1 MDPITVNET
10 AAEVV
15 KLFTKVGVPFF
26 LIFTLLLIVPTMV
39 KTMANLMGA
48 GGSRRYSDPEPIF
61 KPNFKK
67 VTIKT
72 KQENMIT
79 YGFLIKSMEK
89 QSFIKS
95 LFSSSTMKIGK
106 KMYKKGYKTYEFT
119 TNQDIYIKICNDIH
133 KPLAEIK
140 DETLLIQFDEAIHY
154 ALKQLEQ
161 FAKQRGIVDLQQEVD
176 RVIQL
181 VKEIK
186 TFTDYVDNEAQAETE
201 KLRVSSMNEILSKHH
216 TVMEQLTLGVK
227 VFNTSNQTVINQEKN
242 KQSISLDKPRNK
254 VTNDYYAAATL
265 DNNYYDSDRDSYSYN
280 GHSHSSHSSD
290 SHSYSHS
297 DSSSSSDSSSFSSD

>member
-39 KTMANLMGA
+39 KVMVNLMGA

-106 KMYKKGYKTYEFT
+106 KVYKKGYKTYEFT
-119 TNQDIYIKICNDIH
+119 TNQDIYIKISNDIH

-154 ALKQLEQ
+154 SLKQLEQ
-161 FAKQRGIVDLQQEVD
+161 FSKQRGIVDLQQEVD

-227 VFNTSNQTVINQEKN
+227 VFNTSNQTVTNHAKN
-242 KQSISLDKPRNK
+242 KKSVYLDKTNQN
-254 VTNDYYAAATL
+254 VTNDHYTAATL
-265 DNNYYDSDRDSYSYN
+265 DNNYYDSDRDSHSY
-280 GHSHSSHSSD
+280 SSHSSD
-290 SHSYSHS
+290 SHSYSYS